1 MAEESRKRG
10 REGVCMV
17 AVRRG
22 NGREGFYDKCSF
34 HKREERRK
42 EETAV
47 ERKKERRESVN
58 VIW

>member
-1 MAEESRKRG
+1 
-10 REGVCMV
+10 MV